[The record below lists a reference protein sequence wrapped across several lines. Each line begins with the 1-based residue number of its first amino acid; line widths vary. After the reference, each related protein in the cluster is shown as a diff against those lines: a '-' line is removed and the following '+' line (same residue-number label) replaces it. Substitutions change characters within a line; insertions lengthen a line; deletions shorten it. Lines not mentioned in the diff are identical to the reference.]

1 LTSSRHEQER
11 LGTEIQ
17 HVASGQFINAHDFS
31 VKQNITTE
39 MIRRLIAERDLK
51 VLSLDGTTD
60 LHKMDWDHSYI
71 YDPAI
76 LQELRKSILKTI
88 RRADEAEW

>member
-1 LTSSRHEQER
+1 LTNFRHEQER
-11 LGTEIQ
+11 LGSEV
-17 HVASGQFINAHDFS
+17 HLLASNQFVDVQDFL

-39 MIRRLIAERDLK
+39 TIQYLITKKHLN

-60 LHKMDWDHSYI
+60 TQNMDWNHSYI

-76 LQELRKSILKTI
+76 LQELRKGILKTI
-88 RRADEAEW
+88 RTADASEM